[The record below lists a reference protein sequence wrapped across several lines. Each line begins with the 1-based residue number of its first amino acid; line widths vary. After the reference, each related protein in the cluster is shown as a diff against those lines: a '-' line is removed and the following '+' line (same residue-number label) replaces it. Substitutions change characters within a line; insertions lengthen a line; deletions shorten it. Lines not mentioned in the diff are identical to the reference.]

1 MQYIKSYISGMEF
14 TLEEMRGQLAK
25 LKTRISAACA
35 QAGRSRESVLLVWVS
50 KFHPAEAVENAIAL
64 GAKVFGENRVQ
75 EAESKFS
82 ERRVALDGS
91 TVQCHVIGPVQ
102 SNKLKKAAIVADCIH
117 SIASMEAVE
126 KLEKVCAA
134 LPGEKVAVHPG
145 EKVAASG
152 KTLEILFQVN
162 AGEEE
167 TKSGLDVANADAF
180 LAELERVAGACG
192 PDGRSEKFPHLKFRG
207 LMTIGK
213 NTGVAEDSRECFA
226 FLRNLQQK
234 YLARGGVF
242 ANFDQLSMGMTGD
255 LEVAIE
261 EGSTMIRVGT
271 ALFGERDYSKPVNDP
286 V

>member
-1 MQYIKSYISGMEF
+1 MEF
-14 TLEEMRGQLAK
+14 TLDEMREHLNV
-25 LKTRISAACA
+25 LETRIAAACKN
-35 QAGRSRESVLLVWVS
+35 AGRARESVKLVWVS

-64 GAKVFGENRVQ
+64 GAHDFGENRVQ
-75 EAESKFS
+75 EAELKFS
-82 ERRVALDGS
+82 ARRTAIDGAL
-91 TVQCHVIGPVQ
+91 VMCHVIGPVQ
-102 SNKLKKAAIVADCIH
+102 SNKLKKAAIVADSIH

-126 KLEKVCAA
+126 KLEKVCAGLA
-134 LPGEKVAVHPG
+134 TAAVTG
-145 EKVAASG
+145 DGTAAGNGAGG
-152 KTLEILFQVN
+152 KILDILFQVN

-167 TKSGLDVANADAF
+167 TKSGLDVANAEAF
-180 LAELERVAGACG
+180 LAELETLAGAC
-192 PDGRSEKFPHLKFRG
+192 DATGRSEKFPHLRFRG

-234 YLARGGVF
+234 FLAKGGVF

-271 ALFGERDYSKPVNDP
+271 ALFGERDYSKP
-286 V
+286 

>member
-1 MQYIKSYISGMEF
+1 MEF
-14 TLEEMRGQLAK
+14 TLEEMRTHLAA
-25 LKTRISAACA
+25 LEARISTACKI
-35 QAGRSRESVLLVWVS
+35 AGRSRESVKLVWVS
-50 KFHPAEAVENAIAL
+50 KFHPAEAVENAISL
-64 GAKVFGENRVQ
+64 GATDFGENRVQ
-75 EAESKFS
+75 EAELKFS
-82 ERRVALDGS
+82 APRMALDGS
-91 TVQCHVIGPVQ
+91 RVRCHVIGPVQ

-117 SIASMEAVE
+117 SIANMEAVE

-134 LPGEKVAVHPG
+134 LPGNG
-145 EKVAASG
+145 VAAPQG
-152 KTLEILFQVN
+152 KTLDILFQVN

-167 TKSGLDVANADAF
+167 TKSGLDVHEAENF
-180 LAELERVAGACG
+180 LNGLAARGETA
-192 PDGRSEKFPHLKFRG
+192 FPHLRFRG

-234 YLARGGVF
+234 FLAKGGIF

>member
-1 MQYIKSYISGMEF
+1 MEF
-14 TLEEMRGQLAK
+14 TLEQMREHLAA
-25 LKTRISAACA
+25 LEARITEACKI
-35 QAGRSRESVLLVWVS
+35 AGRSRDSVKLVWVS

-64 GAKVFGENRVQ
+64 GATDFGENRVQ
-75 EAESKFS
+75 EAELKFS
-82 ERRVALDGS
+82 TPRTALDGS
-91 TVQCHVIGPVQ
+91 RVRCHVIGPVQ

-117 SIASMEAVE
+117 SIANIEAVE

-134 LPGEKVAVHPG
+134 LP
-145 EKVAASG
+145 AASSAESSQG
-152 KTLEILFQVN
+152 KILDILFQVN

-167 TKSGLDVANADAF
+167 TKSGLDVHEAEAF
-180 LAELERVAGACG
+180 LESLETRGENA
-192 PDGRSEKFPHLKFRG
+192 FPHLRFRG

-226 FLRNLQQK
+226 FLRNLQRK
-234 YLARGGVF
+234 FLAKGGVF

-271 ALFGERDYSKPVNDP
+271 ALFGERDYSKPIV
-286 V
+286 

>member
-1 MQYIKSYISGMEF
+1 MEF
-14 TLEEMRGQLAK
+14 TLDEMREHLNV
-25 LKTRISAACA
+25 LETRIAAACKN
-35 QAGRSRESVLLVWVS
+35 AGRARESVKLVWVS

-64 GAKVFGENRVQ
+64 GAHDFGENRVQ
-75 EAESKFS
+75 EAELKFS
-82 ERRVALDGS
+82 ARRTAIDGAP
-91 TVQCHVIGPVQ
+91 VMCHVIGPVQ

-117 SIASMEAVE
+117 SIASIEAVE
-126 KLEKVCAA
+126 KLEKVCAGLA
-134 LPGEKVAVHPG
+134 DSAHP
-145 EKVAASG
+145 EG
-152 KTLEILFQVN
+152 KILDILFQVN

-167 TKSGLDVANADAF
+167 TKSGLDVANAEVF
-180 LAELERVAGACG
+180 LAELET
-192 PDGRSEKFPHLKFRG
+192 KNFPHLRFRG

-234 YLARGGVF
+234 FLARGGVF

-286 V
+286 VR

>member
-1 MQYIKSYISGMEF
+1 MEF
-14 TLEEMRGQLAK
+14 TREQMAAHLATLEN
-25 LKTRISAACA
+25 RIGEACKI
-35 QAGRSRESVLLVWVS
+35 AGRSRDSVKLVWVS

-64 GAKVFGENRVQ
+64 GATDFGENRVQ
-75 EAESKFS
+75 EAELKFS
-82 ERRVALDGS
+82 TPRTALDGS
-91 TVQCHVIGPVQ
+91 RVRCHVIGPVQ

-117 SIASMEAVE
+117 SIASIEAVE

-134 LPGEKVAVHPG
+134 LPGENGA
-145 EKVAASG
+145 G
-152 KTLEILFQVN
+152 KILDILFQVN

-167 TKSGLDVANADAF
+167 TKSGLDVHAAEAF
-180 LAELERVAGACG
+180 LAELEKLSGASSA
-192 PDGRSEKFPHLKFRG
+192 DGKSEKFPHLRFRG

-234 YLARGGVF
+234 FLAKGGVF

>member
-1 MQYIKSYISGMEF
+1 MEY
-14 TLEEMRGQLAK
+14 TLEEMRSHLVA
-25 LKTRISAACA
+25 LETRISNACKI
-35 QAGRSRESVLLVWVS
+35 AGRCRESVKLVWVS
-50 KFHPAEAVENAIAL
+50 KFHPAEAVENAISL
-64 GAKVFGENRVQ
+64 GATDFGENRVQ
-75 EAESKFS
+75 EAEFKFS
-82 ERRVALDGS
+82 TSRVALDGS
-91 TVQCHVIGPVQ
+91 RVRCHIIGPVQ

-117 SIASMEAVE
+117 SIASIEALE

-134 LPGEKVAVHPG
+134 LPGENG
-145 EKVAASG
+145 SG
-152 KTLEILFQVN
+152 KILDILFQVN

-167 TKSGLDVANADAF
+167 TKSGLDVHEAEAF
-180 LAELERVAGACG
+180 LNNLAACG
-192 PDGRSEKFPHLKFRG
+192 GSAFPHLRFRG

-234 YLARGGVF
+234 FLARGGVF

>member
-1 MQYIKSYISGMEF
+1 MEF
-14 TLEEMRGQLAK
+14 TLDEMREHLAA
-25 LKTRISAACA
+25 LEARISEACKN
-35 QAGRSRESVLLVWVS
+35 AGRSRDSVKLVWVS

-64 GAKVFGENRVQ
+64 GATDFGENRVQ
-75 EAESKFS
+75 EAELKFS
-82 ERRVALDGS
+82 EPRTAKDGNRVR
-91 TVQCHVIGPVQ
+91 CHVIGPVQ

-117 SIASMEAVE
+117 SIASIEAVD

-134 LPGEKVAVHPG
+134 Q
-145 EKVAASG
+145 G
-152 KTLEILFQVN
+152 KILDILFQIN

-167 TKSGLDVANADAF
+167 TKSGLDVHEAESF
-180 LAELERVAGACG
+180 LNEIEAKGVAAY
-192 PDGRSEKFPHLKFRG
+192 PHLRFRG

-234 YLARGGVF
+234 FYAKGGVF

>member
-1 MQYIKSYISGMEF
+1 MEF
-14 TLEEMRGQLAK
+14 TLDEMREHLNVLEA
-25 LKTRISAACA
+25 RIAAACKN
-35 QAGRSRESVLLVWVS
+35 AGRARESVKLVWVS

-64 GAKVFGENRVQ
+64 GAHDFGENRVQ
-75 EAESKFS
+75 EAELKFS
-82 ERRVALDGS
+82 ARRTAIDGAP
-91 TVQCHVIGPVQ
+91 VMCHVIGPVQ

-126 KLEKVCAA
+126 KLEKVCAGLA
-134 LPGEKVAVHPG
+134 G
-145 EKVAASG
+145 G
-152 KTLEILFQVN
+152 KILDILFQVN

-167 TKSGLDVANADAF
+167 TKSGLDVANAEAF
-180 LAELERVAGACG
+180 LTELESRSGACDA
-192 PDGRSEKFPHLKFRG
+192 DGKSEKFPHLRFRG

-234 YLARGGVF
+234 FLARGGVF

-286 V
+286 VR

>member
-1 MQYIKSYISGMEF
+1 MAAHLA
-14 TLEEMRGQLAK
+14 TLEN
-25 LKTRISAACA
+25 RIGEACKI
-35 QAGRSRESVLLVWVS
+35 AGRSRDSVKLVWVS
-50 KFHPAEAVENAIAL
+50 KFHPAEAVKNAIAL
-64 GAKVFGENRVQ
+64 GATDFGENRVQ
-75 EAESKFS
+75 EAELKFS
-82 ERRVALDGS
+82 TPRTALDGS
-91 TVQCHVIGPVQ
+91 RVRCHVIGPVQ

-117 SIASMEAVE
+117 SIASIEAVE

-134 LPGEKVAVHPG
+134 QNKILD
-145 EKVAASG
+145 
-152 KTLEILFQVN
+152 ILFQVN

-167 TKSGLDVANADAF
+167 TKSGLDVHEAEAF
-180 LAELERVAGACG
+180 LADLESRGA
-192 PDGRSEKFPHLKFRG
+192 SAFPHLRFRG

-234 YLARGGVF
+234 FLAKGGVF

-271 ALFGERDYSKPVNDP
+271 ALFGERDYSKPIV
-286 V
+286 

>member
-1 MQYIKSYISGMEF
+1 MEF
-14 TLEEMRGQLAK
+14 TLEEMRTHLAA
-25 LKTRISAACA
+25 LEARISSACKI
-35 QAGRSRESVLLVWVS
+35 AGRSRESVKLVWVS
-50 KFHPAEAVENAIAL
+50 KFHPAEAVENAISL
-64 GAKVFGENRVQ
+64 GATDFGENRVQ
-75 EAESKFS
+75 EAELKFS
-82 ERRVALDGS
+82 TPRMALDGS
-91 TVQCHVIGPVQ
+91 RVRCHVIGPVQ

-117 SIASMEAVE
+117 SIASIEAVE

-134 LPGEKVAVHPG
+134 LPGENG
-145 EKVAASG
+145 SG
-152 KTLEILFQVN
+152 KTLDILFQVN

-167 TKSGLDVANADAF
+167 TKSGLDVHEAEAYLNG
-180 LAELERVAGACG
+180 LAARGETA
-192 PDGRSEKFPHLKFRG
+192 FPHLRFRG

-234 YLARGGVF
+234 FLAKGGIF

>member
-1 MQYIKSYISGMEF
+1 MEF
-14 TLEEMRGQLAK
+14 TLEEMRGHLDA
-25 LKTRISAACA
+25 LEARIAEACKV
-35 QAGRSRESVLLVWVS
+35 AGRSRDSVKLVWVS

-64 GAKVFGENRVQ
+64 GATDFGENRVQ
-75 EAESKFS
+75 EAELKFS
-82 ERRVALDGS
+82 APRKALNGDRVR
-91 TVQCHVIGPVQ
+91 CHVIGPVQ

-117 SIASMEAVE
+117 SIASIEAVE
-126 KLEKVCAA
+126 KLERVCAA
-134 LPGEKVAVHPG
+134 LPGTDGA
-145 EKVAASG
+145 G
-152 KTLEILFQVN
+152 KILDILFQVN

-167 TKSGLDVANADAF
+167 TKSGLDVHEAEAF
-180 LAELERVAGACG
+180 LADLEKRAGAATA
-192 PDGRSEKFPHLKFRG
+192 DGKSENFPHLRFRG

-226 FLRNLQQK
+226 FLRGLQQK
-234 YLARGGVF
+234 FLAKGGTF
-242 ANFDQLSMGMTGD
+242 AKFDQLSMGMTGD

>member
-1 MQYIKSYISGMEF
+1 MEF
-14 TLEEMRGQLAK
+14 TLDEMREHLAA
-25 LKTRISAACA
+25 LEARISEACKI
-35 QAGRSRESVLLVWVS
+35 AGRSRDSVKLVWVS
-50 KFHPAEAVENAIAL
+50 KFHPAEAVANAIAL
-64 GAKVFGENRVQ
+64 GATDFGENRVQ
-75 EAESKFS
+75 EAELKFS
-82 ERRVALDGS
+82 EPLTAKDGS
-91 TVQCHVIGPVQ
+91 RVRCHVIGPVQ

-117 SIASMEAVE
+117 SIASIEAVE

-134 LPGEKVAVHPG
+134 YPSENGA
-145 EKVAASG
+145 G
-152 KTLEILFQVN
+152 KILDILFQIN

-167 TKSGLDVANADAF
+167 TKSGLDVHEAEAF
-180 LAELERVAGACG
+180 LADLESRGAAY
-192 PDGRSEKFPHLKFRG
+192 PHLRFRG

-234 YLARGGVF
+234 FLAKGGVF

-271 ALFGERDYSKPVNDP
+271 ALFGERDYSK
-286 V
+286 

>member
-1 MQYIKSYISGMEF
+1 MEF
-14 TLEEMRGQLAK
+14 TLEEMREHLAA
-25 LKTRISAACA
+25 LEARIAEACKI
-35 QAGRSRESVLLVWVS
+35 AGRSRDSVKLVWVS

-64 GAKVFGENRVQ
+64 GATDFGENRVQ
-75 EAESKFS
+75 EAELKFS
-82 ERRVALDGS
+82 EPRIAKDGNRVR
-91 TVQCHVIGPVQ
+91 CHVIGPVQ

-117 SIASMEAVE
+117 SIASIEAVE
-126 KLEKVCAA
+126 KLERVCAA
-134 LPGEKVAVHPG
+134 LPGENGA
-145 EKVAASG
+145 G
-152 KTLEILFQVN
+152 KILDILFQVN

-167 TKSGLDVANADAF
+167 TKSGLDVHEAEAF
-180 LAELERVAGACG
+180 LADLENRAGAATA
-192 PDGRSEKFPHLKFRG
+192 DGKSENFPHLRFRG

-234 YLARGGVF
+234 FLAKGGVF

>member
-1 MQYIKSYISGMEF
+1 MEF
-14 TLEEMRGQLAK
+14 TLEEMRGHLAA
-25 LKTRISAACA
+25 LEARIAEACKI
-35 QAGRSRESVLLVWVS
+35 AGRSRESVKLVWVS

-64 GAKVFGENRVQ
+64 GATDFGENRVQ
-75 EAESKFS
+75 EAELKFS
-82 ERRVALDGS
+82 EPRKAKDGCRVR
-91 TVQCHVIGPVQ
+91 CHVIGPVQ

-117 SIASMEAVE
+117 SIASIEAVE
-126 KLEKVCAA
+126 KLERVCAA
-134 LPGEKVAVHPG
+134 LPGENGA
-145 EKVAASG
+145 G
-152 KTLEILFQVN
+152 KILDILFQVN

-167 TKSGLDVANADAF
+167 TKSGLDVHEAEAF
-180 LAELERVAGACG
+180 LNGLAEKAGAATD
-192 PDGRSEKFPHLKFRG
+192 DGKSENFPHLRFRG

-226 FLRNLQQK
+226 FLRGLRDK
-234 YLARGGVF
+234 FLARGGAF
-242 ANFDQLSMGMTGD
+242 ARFDQLSMGMTGD

>member
-1 MQYIKSYISGMEF
+1 MEF
-14 TLEEMRGQLAK
+14 TLEEMREHLAA
-25 LKTRISAACA
+25 LEARIGEACKI
-35 QAGRSRESVLLVWVS
+35 AGRSRESVKLVWVS

-64 GAKVFGENRVQ
+64 GATDFGENRVQ
-75 EAESKFS
+75 EAELKFS
-82 ERRVALDGS
+82 APRMAKDGS
-91 TVQCHVIGPVQ
+91 RVRCHVIGPVQ

-117 SIASMEAVE
+117 SIASIEAVE

-134 LPGEKVAVHPG
+134 LPGNGAD
-145 EKVAASG
+145 ASQG
-152 KTLEILFQVN
+152 KILDILFQVN

-167 TKSGLDVANADAF
+167 TKSGLDVHEAEAF
-180 LAELERVAGACG
+180 LKSIAARGESA
-192 PDGRSEKFPHLKFRG
+192 FPHLRFRG

-226 FLRNLQQK
+226 FLRRLRDK
-234 YLARGGVF
+234 FLARGGAF
-242 ANFDQLSMGMTGD
+242 AHFDQLSMGMTGD

>member
-1 MQYIKSYISGMEF
+1 MEF
-14 TLEEMRGQLAK
+14 TLDEMREHLAA
-25 LKTRISAACA
+25 LEARIGEACKI
-35 QAGRSRESVLLVWVS
+35 AGRSRESVKLVWVS

-64 GAKVFGENRVQ
+64 GATDFGENRVQ
-75 EAESKFS
+75 EAELKFS
-82 ERRVALDGS
+82 EPRMAKDGS
-91 TVQCHVIGPVQ
+91 RVRCHVIGPVQ

-117 SIASMEAVE
+117 SIASIEAVE

-134 LPGEKVAVHPG
+134 LPGENGA
-145 EKVAASG
+145 G
-152 KTLEILFQVN
+152 KILDILFQVN

-167 TKSGLDVANADAF
+167 TKSGLDVHEAEAF
-180 LAELERVAGACG
+180 LESLAARGETA
-192 PDGRSEKFPHLKFRG
+192 FPHLRFRG

-226 FLRNLQQK
+226 FLRGLRDK
-234 YLARGGVF
+234 FLARGGAF
-242 ANFDQLSMGMTGD
+242 AHFDQLSMGMTGD

>member
-1 MQYIKSYISGMEF
+1 MEF
-14 TLEEMRGQLAK
+14 TLEEMREHLAA
-25 LKTRISAACA
+25 LEARISEACKV
-35 QAGRSRESVLLVWVS
+35 AGRSRESVKLVWVS
-50 KFHPAEAVENAIAL
+50 KFHPAEAVENAISL
-64 GAKVFGENRVQ
+64 GATDFGENRVQ
-75 EAESKFS
+75 EAELKFS
-82 ERRVALDGS
+82 APRMAKDGS
-91 TVQCHVIGPVQ
+91 RVRCHVIGPVQ

-117 SIASMEAVE
+117 SIASIEAVE

-134 LPGEKVAVHPG
+134 QNKV
-145 EKVAASG
+145 
-152 KTLEILFQVN
+152 LDILFQVN

-167 TKSGLDVANADAF
+167 TKSGLDVHEAEAF
-180 LAELERVAGACG
+180 LNGLAEKAGAAS
-192 PDGRSEKFPHLKFRG
+192 DGKSENFPHLRFRG

-213 NTGVAEDSRECFA
+213 NTGNAEDSRECFA

-234 YLARGGVF
+234 FLAKGGVF

-271 ALFGERDYSKPVNDP
+271 ALFGERDYGKPVNDP

>member
-1 MQYIKSYISGMEF
+1 MEF
-14 TLEEMRGQLAK
+14 TLDEMREHLNT
-25 LKTRISAACA
+25 LETRIAAACK
-35 QAGRSRESVLLVWVS
+35 QAGRSRESVKLIWVS

-75 EAESKFS
+75 EAETKFS
-82 ERRVALDGS
+82 ERRIALDGS

-126 KLEKVCAA
+126 KLEKVCAGLA
-134 LPGEKVAVHPG
+134 DAAHP
-145 EKVAASG
+145 EG

-192 PDGRSEKFPHLKFRG
+192 PDGKSEKFPHLKFRG

>member
-1 MQYIKSYISGMEF
+1 MEF
-14 TLEEMRGQLAK
+14 TLDEMREHLAA
-25 LKTRISAACA
+25 LEARIGEACKI
-35 QAGRSRESVLLVWVS
+35 AGRSRESVKLVWVS

-64 GAKVFGENRVQ
+64 GATDFGENRVQ
-75 EAESKFS
+75 EAELKFS
-82 ERRVALDGS
+82 EPRMAKDGS
-91 TVQCHVIGPVQ
+91 RVRCHVIGPVQ

-117 SIASMEAVE
+117 SIASIEAVE

-134 LPGEKVAVHPG
+134 LPGENGA
-145 EKVAASG
+145 G
-152 KTLEILFQVN
+152 KILDILFQVN

-167 TKSGLDVANADAF
+167 TKSGLDVHEAEAFLNELETRAGAADANGKS
-180 LAELERVAGACG
+180 AN
-192 PDGRSEKFPHLKFRG
+192 FPHLRFRG

-226 FLRNLQQK
+226 FLRALQQK
-234 YLARGGVF
+234 FLAKGGAF
-242 ANFDQLSMGMTGD
+242 AHFDQLSMGMTGD